1 MKKFVLA
8 VIASTLVASAAQA
21 ADLPARVYTKAP
33 AVVAPVAYDWS
44 GLYIGVQGGGIWS
57 HIDADFT
64 GAGGGVFG
72 HRNIDGTLLGGT
84 LGVNWQRGNFV
95 FGVEGDYAWA
105 DLDASNPCPNPAFA
119 CRSKLDSFGTA
130 RARLGWAYNTALF
143 YVTGGAAFGDQRIE
157 TINLAGTATAP
168 SGTAVNGSS
177 HFNTG
182 WTAGGGFE
190 WGLTPNISVKAEALY
205 FDLGRDTYAVD
216 TGNIIRARE
225 DGFILRGGLNYRFN
239 WGGAVFAGR

>member
-1 MKKFVLA
+1 MKKIAFALL
-8 VIASTLVASAAQA
+8 ASTLLASAAQA
-21 ADLPARVYTKAP
+21 ADLPAHVYTKAP
-33 AVVAPVAYDWS
+33 AAVVPLAYDWS
-44 GLYIGVQGGGIWS
+44 GVYIGVQGGGIWS
-57 HIDADFT
+57 HLDADYT
-64 GAGGGVFG
+64 TGGVFG

-105 DLDASNPCPNPAFA
+105 DAKGSNPCPSVAFD

-143 YVTGGAAFGDQRIE
+143 YVTGGAAFGDQHIE
-157 TINLAGTATAP
+157 TVNLAGAAIPP
-168 SGTAVNGSS
+168 SGGPVNGSS

-182 WTAGGGFE
+182 WTAGGGLE

-205 FDLGRDTYAVD
+205 FDLGRDTYPVD
-216 TGNIIRARE
+216 TGLFVRARE

-239 WGGAVFAGR
+239 WGGPVAGAY